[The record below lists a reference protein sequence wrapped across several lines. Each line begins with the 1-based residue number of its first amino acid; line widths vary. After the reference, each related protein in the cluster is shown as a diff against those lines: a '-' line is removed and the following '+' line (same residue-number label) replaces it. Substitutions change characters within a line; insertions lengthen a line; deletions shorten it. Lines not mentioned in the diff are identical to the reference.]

1 MMQPLKCLSNSPS
14 IEQSTEAILPRV
26 GSSWISSFARTS
38 SETMNGSLSPSCASS
53 LTRLNGSPP
62 LILSFRAVCR
72 LVLAGKELPPL
83 MTDADPRSMPSCR
96 LNDEALPSFNRSM
109 RLLQEQGR
117 VRSSQNNHLAGR
129 TAARSL
135 QTGSAEMTRKIL
147 IAAVAVLL
155 PTAAPAQPAP
165 AAEKSSDEIRCDLGG
180 DCNGAERTR
189 SFSVMKRNSTQFSPA
204 LPAIP
209 RRAPGAQPA
218 PSHLVRPAPQ
228 PGPGRQAVPI
238 RGSSSLSINF
248 QSGAA
253 HLTED
258 GR

>member
-1 MMQPLKCLSNSPS
+1 
-14 IEQSTEAILPRV
+14 
-26 GSSWISSFARTS
+26 
-38 SETMNGSLSPSCASS
+38 
-53 LTRLNGSPP
+53 
-62 LILSFRAVCR
+62 
-72 LVLAGKELPPL
+72 
-83 MTDADPRSMPSCR
+83 
-96 LNDEALPSFNRSM
+96 
-109 RLLQEQGR
+109 
-117 VRSSQNNHLAGR
+117 
-129 TAARSL
+129 
-135 QTGSAEMTRKIL
+135 MTRKIL

-253 HLTED
+253 NLTED
-258 GR
+258 GRRQADKVLAAIRAPELAKSRFIVGGHTDAVGNRQANVELSRRRAQALIDFLAERGVDPDRLEARGYGFDQPLPGTRPSDSANRRVEIIKVK